1 MYNNECFAYLFIGG
15 LINEMGFLFAFCYS
29 NVTDKVFSPTCSAQ
43 KVYEEG
49 AKDVALSALTGI
61 NGQLQ
66 LIFSVQLVILIMF
79 LE

>member
-29 NVTDKVFSPTCSAQ
+29 SVTDKVFSPMCWAQ

-61 NGQLQ
+61 NA
-66 LIFSVQLVILIMF
+66 
-79 LE
+79 